1 MPLPLKTR
9 VFWVLYRTFDVAPA
23 MQQPADKVRTASNR
37 RAKSLAMPGSKAIV
51 GRTDPR
57 VSVRDDTATLPD
69 GTVLPIRVYR
79 PSTASAGER
88 LPVVVNFHGGGWVSG
103 NIQQSEWWA
112 SSVAGEAGVVVV
124 SVGYRLAPENPFP
137 GPPEDCYA
145 ATAWVAE
152 HADDLG
158 VDATRLGVM
167 GDSAGGNLAAV
178 ISLMA
183 RDRSGP
189 AIALQVLIYP
199 SVDFVGEYPSE
210 QENAHAPV
218 LSKKDLDNVPDLY
231 FHNTELD
238 RADPYASP
246 LRAKH
251 EGLPPALVQT
261 AQYDPLRDQGVAYTA
276 ALREAGVEVRYT
288 NYVNAVHGYI
298 SLPGVVPAAKQALG
312 EAAAEIRS
320 RLGRG

>member
-9 VFWVLYRTFDVAPA
+9 AFWALYRTFDFAPA
-23 MQQPADKVRTASNR
+23 MQQPADKVRKASNR
-37 RAKSLAMPGSKAIV
+37 RAKSLSLPGIKVVV

-57 VSVRDDTATLPD
+57 VVARDDTATLPD

-79 PSTASAGER
+79 PSSATAGDR

-103 NIQQSEWWA
+103 NMAQSEWWA

-124 SVGYRLAPENPFP
+124 SIGYRLAPEHPFP
-137 GPPEDCYA
+137 SPPEDCYA
-145 ATAWVAE
+145 ATAWVAQ
-152 HADDLG
+152 HADALG
-158 VDATRLGVM
+158 VDPGRLGVM

-178 ISLMA
+178 VSMMA

-199 SVDFVGEYPSE
+199 SVDFVGDYPSE
-210 QENAHAPV
+210 DENAHAPV
-218 LSKKDLDNVPDLY
+218 LAKKDLDNVPNLY
-231 FHNTELD
+231 FHGTDLD
-238 RADPYASP
+238 RGDPYASP
-246 LRAKH
+246 LRGKH
-251 EGLPPALVQT
+251 HDLPPAIIQT
-261 AQYDPLRDQGVAYTA
+261 AQYDPLRDHGVVYAA
-276 ALREAGVEVRYT
+276 ALREAGVAVRYT

-312 EAAAEIRS
+312 EAAAEIRAQ
-320 RLGRG
+320 LGGA

>member
-1 MPLPLKTR
+1 MKTR
-9 VFWVLYRTFDVAPA
+9 VFWALFRILDRAPT
-23 MQQPADKVRTASNR
+23 MQQPVEKVRTASDR
-37 RAKSLAMPGSKAIV
+37 LAKSLSMPGAALLV

-57 VSVRDDTATLPD
+57 VTVRDDTATLAD
-69 GTVLPIRVYR
+69 GAVLPIRIYR
-79 PSTASAGER
+79 PTAASAGEQ

-103 NIQQSEWWA
+103 NIQQSQWWA

-124 SVGYRLAPENPFP
+124 SVGYRLAPERPYP

-152 HADDLG
+152 HAAALG
-158 VDATRLGVM
+158 VDASRLGVM

-178 ISLMA
+178 VSMMA

-199 SVDFVGEYPSE
+199 SVDFVGDYPSE
-210 QENAHAPV
+210 EENAHAPV
-218 LSKKDLDNVPDLY
+218 LGKKDLDNVPNLY
-231 FHNTELD
+231 FHGTDLD

-246 LRAKH
+246 IRGKH
-251 EGLPPALVQT
+251 QDLPPAVIQT
-261 AQYDPLRDQGVAYTA
+261 AQYDPLRDHGLAYSA
-276 ALREAGVEVRYT
+276 ALREAGVPVRLT
-288 NYVNAVHGYI
+288 NYVGAVHGYI

-312 EAAAEIRS
+312 EVAAEIRT
-320 RLGRG
+320 RLGGA